1 MNILKFHR
9 LELIKVL
16 HWLAISIFLLN
27 LWSGINISIDQRRI
41 SLIGESWWLGM
52 SMPIFW
58 HLIFAVALVT
68 LVVMYLIYFY
78 LRVRTTRSPIHPK
91 SSKGL
96 ARRLLYIPII
106 LLMLTGA
113 LQLFMSLERTANAV
127 RMIHFCFAVFS
138 VLLIMQHIVVEIADG
153 GFSRVSRF
161 LFSIRIRKFLPL
173 ICILFV
179 VGTLILGTGFFA
191 YTWFRSNQI
200 EVAKVDA
207 RLEIDGDG
215 NDLQWSNSKAK
226 VVNTYFGFPYFRTI
240 PVEVR
245 MVHDGMS
252 LYVLAKWPDPTRSV
266 DHLPM
271 IKMSKGWEIRQDG
284 FFQNDENTYYEDKF
298 AVMIGSGPFDAIRS
312 VFLKR
317 DQGRGGHVMPEG
329 EIVDV
334 WHWKSVRNQ
343 NFAKL
348 DDSFFGP
355 RLNTYPA
362 QRRYTWG
369 YSADPLLAGGFIE
382 NWRYAKPDTVEP
394 IRLPRDPAT
403 IQRFNEESSR
413 SLEHALHWFETMPYR
428 TELDTYPVGTVMPS
442 VVWIHPN
449 EGDRGNV
456 RAAGKWKDGYWTLE
470 MSRNLVTDSRYDKEI
485 SNGAY
490 FWFATFDHA
499 QTRHTY
505 HIQPLRLV
513 MK

>member
-1 MNILKFHR
+1 M
-9 LELIKVL
+9 
-16 HWLAISIFLLN
+16 
-27 LWSGINISIDQRRI
+27 
-41 SLIGESWWLGM
+41 
-52 SMPIFW
+52 
-58 HLIFAVALVT
+58 
-68 LVVMYLIYFY
+68 
-78 LRVRTTRSPIHPK
+78 HPAG
-91 SSKGL
+91 SKGL
-96 ARRLLYIPII
+96 ARRFLYIPILLLI
-106 LLMLTGA
+106 LSGA
-113 LQLFMSLERTANAV
+113 VQLFISLDRATNAV
-127 RMIHFCFAVFS
+127 RLIHFCFALFS
-138 VLLIMQHIVVEIADG
+138 VLLILQHVFVEISDG
-153 GFSRVSRF
+153 GFSRVWRF
-161 LFSIRIRKFLPL
+161 LFSIRMRKFVPL
-173 ICILFV
+173 LCILFALSV
-179 VGTLILGTGFFA
+179 VIIGTGLLA
-191 YTWFRSNQI
+191 SAWFRSNDI
-200 EVAKVDA
+200 DVNKVEA

-215 NDLQWSNSKAK
+215 SDQQWRNSTVK

-240 PVEVR
+240 PVEIR

-266 DHLPM
+266 NHLPM
-271 IKMSKGWEIRQDG
+271 VKTSKGWEIRHDG

-298 AVMIGSGPFDAIRS
+298 AVMIGSGPFDAVRS

-317 DQGRGGHVMPEG
+317 DQGRGGHVMPDG

-343 NFAKL
+343 NFSKL
-348 DDSFFGP
+348 DDSFFGSL
-355 RLNTYPA
+355 LNTYPA

-369 YSADPLLAGGFIE
+369 YSADPLLAGGFVE
-382 NWRYAKPDTVEP
+382 NWRYPKPDVVEP

-403 IQRFNEESSR
+403 LVRFNQESAR
-413 SLEHALHWFETMPYR
+413 SLEHALHWFETTPYR
-428 TELDTYPVGTVMPS
+428 REIDTYPVGTVLPS

-456 RAAGKWKDGYWTLE
+456 RATGKWKNGYWTLE

-485 SNGAY
+485 SSGVY